1 MDIDT
6 RFMAAAIRL
15 ARRNEGL
22 TATNPSVACLIVRDD
37 VIVGSGVTA
46 RGGRPHAEP
55 VALAEAGALA
65 RPVSELGWRYA
76 ERAMEEGRQ
85 S

>member
-6 RFMAAAIRL
+6 RFMAAAIRF

-22 TATNPSVACLIVRDD
+22 TATNPSVACLIVQDG
-37 VIVGSGVTA
+37 VIVGCAVTA

-55 VALAEAGALA
+55 LALEEA
-65 RPVSELGWRYA
+65 
-76 ERAMEEGRQ
+76 
-85 S
+85 